1 MAFEELKENLFE
13 ADVNI
18 QSYIK
23 SSEEYI
29 KLKSFKALMIGITFI
44 TKLLIVSA
52 LVGIALLILSLALA
66 IFFGEVLDN
75 LVFGFLIVGLFY
87 ALIGLLTY
95 FLRNKVNSPLLK
107 KFSNYYFNKI

>member
-18 QSYIK
+18 KSYAK

-29 KLKSFKALMIGITFI
+29 KLKSFKALMISITFI
-44 TKLLIVSA
+44 TKLLIISA
-52 LVGIALLILSLALA
+52 LVGIVLLLLSLALA
-66 IFFGEVLDN
+66 IFLGEVLDN
-75 LVFGFLIVGLFY
+75 LILGFLIVGLFY
-87 ALIGLLTY
+87 ALIGLLAY

-107 KFSNYYFNKI
+107 NFSNYYFNKL